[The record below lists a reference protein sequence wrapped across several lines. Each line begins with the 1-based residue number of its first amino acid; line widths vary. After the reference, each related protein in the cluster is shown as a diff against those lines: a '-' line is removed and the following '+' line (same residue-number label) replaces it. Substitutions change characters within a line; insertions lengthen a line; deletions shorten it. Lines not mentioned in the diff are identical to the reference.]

1 MEKQDVYERLGEH
14 LSRMGM
20 GYPFE
25 DDLIEIL
32 RENYTKSEAEVALA
46 IPNSVIPMEPVKVE
60 EIQKKINLSR
70 EELDLLSSFTLAK
83 RKREWLGG
91 RFAAKYAATR
101 LLNQIESP
109 KNVLH
114 WSKYIVTADE
124 NGRPLLSTSNENIAQ
139 PGDVSISHSA
149 SMAAAMAVHKGYC
162 GIDIQKIT
170 PKVFKVNDRF
180 CTHDEKQILEDFFSL
195 GPENQ
200 ANYLTKLWAA
210 KEALRKVSNK
220 TSLPGFLELELN
232 EITSGPLQKKSG
244 PWVFIFT
251 WKNPAGLTR
260 KKYRVAI
267 SHIEDY
273 ALALTARD
281 DIVA

>member
-1 MEKQDVYERLGEH
+1 MDFPIENSIIADQIFSALQVQELLQYPHLLTFILLDLQLLEQEVNKQGEEKA
-14 LSRMGM
+14 MA
-20 GYPFE
+20 
-25 DDLIEIL
+25 
-32 RENYTKSEAEVALA
+32 N
-46 IPNSVIPMEPVKVE
+46 
-60 EIQKKINLSR
+60 NLSR
-70 EELDLLSSFTLAK
+70 EELDLLNKFTLAK

-91 RFAAKYAATR
+91 RFAAKYATKS
-101 LLNQIESP
+101 LLDQIESP
-109 KNVLH
+109 KNILH

-149 SMAAAMAVHKGYC
+149 SMAAAMAVHKGHC

-195 GPENQ
+195 EPENQ
-200 ANYLTKLWAA
+200 ANYLTKLWTA

-251 WKNPAGLTR
+251 WKNPAGLTH